1 MSHDV
6 QIKQFELSEQEAV
19 LSFLR
24 IAYANEPRKSDP
36 AFWKWHYLE
45 NPYTS
50 LDDIPLWIIKD
61 GERVVGQA
69 ATILVEVKVMEETR
83 RGIWILDFILFP
95 EYRGQKLGKRLLML
109 AREKYPT
116 MFALGFNEQSGNV
129 LRSLDWVAMGSVH
142 RYQRLLYPGH
152 ALKGISSFAPLRE
165 LANLGYAPFRPH
177 LDGPSAKQDYT
188 VREVA
193 DFDSSFDDLWQR
205 VSGQWPCAVSRRSEY
220 LRWQFRQQPLK
231 KFEIVGL
238 YEQERLLGYVV
249 LFFRKEEA
257 GARKEETGAPP
268 KAAISDLCY
277 DARNADGVIDG
288 LLNAALWRAL
298 ERRAGSLVT
307 DVLDSRV
314 EARLRHFGFW
324 RIKASP
330 EFMVYSPTRQ
340 DVMYQPDN
348 WFLTRADSDVSIF
361 EEPNIQP

>member
-1 MSHDV
+1 MPHDV

-24 IAYANEPRKSDP
+24 LAYPTDPRKSDP

-50 LDDIPLWIIKD
+50 LDDIPLWIVKD

-69 ATILVEVKVMEETR
+69 ATIMVELKVLEETR

-109 AREKYPT
+109 ARQTYPT

-152 ALKGISSFAPLRE
+152 ALKEISRLPLLRE
-165 LANLGYAPFRPH
+165 LVNLTYAPFRPQ
-177 LDGPSAKQDYT
+177 LNRSSTNQRYT
-188 VREVA
+188 VREIA
-193 DFDSSFDDLWQR
+193 HFDDSFDDLWQR
-205 VSGQWPCAVSRRSEY
+205 VSKQWPCAVIRGSTY

-231 KFEIVGL
+231 KFDVVGL
-238 YEQERLLGYVV
+238 YEKEQLLGYVV
-249 LFFRKEEA
+249 MFFRKEE
-257 GARKEETGAPP
+257 GGAPS

-277 DARNADGVIDG
+277 DARNADEVIDG
-288 LLNAALWRAL
+288 LLNAALWCAV

-307 DVLDSRV
+307 DVLDAQV
-314 EARLRHFGFW
+314 EARLRRFGFW

-340 DVMYQPDN
+340 DVMYQPGN
-348 WFLTRADSDVSIF
+348 WFLTRADSDVSVF
-361 EEPNIQP
+361 EEPNIQE